1 MAYDYL
7 GLVNDVCGRV
17 NETPLTSANF
27 ANAVGFYS
35 SAKEAVNSA
44 IRDLNQQAF
53 QWPFNHTDYDETL
66 VAGTS
71 RYAYQADT
79 KYVDMDTFRI
89 QRDAALGNT
98 TVSLKEMDYDQY
110 VQNHI
115 DDEYDTTNTSIRE
128 VPRYVIRAPNQEYIV
143 YPVPDKAYTLSYEYY
158 ALPTDL
164 SASTDVPSAPIAFR
178 HIIVDGAM
186 YYAYHFRGDTETAD
200 RLQAKFI
207 DGIEKMRTIY
217 INNDYE
223 YVRDTRVKQR
233 SSYGSNTLRLT

>member
-17 NETPLTSANF
+17 NETQLTTSNF
-27 ANAVGFYS
+27 ANAAGFYS
-35 SAKEAVNSA
+35 TAKEAINSS
-44 IRDLNQQAF
+44 IRDMNQQTF

-89 QRDAALGNT
+89 RRDATFGNKT
-98 TVSLKEMDYDQY
+98 IKLVFMDYDEY
-110 VQNHI
+110 VERYI
-115 DDEYDTTNTSIRE
+115 DAEYDTATSIRNT
-128 VPRYVIRAPNQEYIV
+128 PRIVTRAPNQEYVI
-143 YPVPDKAYTLSYEYY
+143 YPVPDQAYTLSYEYY

-164 SASTDVPSAPIAFR
+164 SANTDVPSLPVAFR
-178 HIIVDGAM
+178 HVIVDGAM
-186 YYAYHFRGDTETAD
+186 YYVYHFRGDTETAD

-207 DGIEKMRTIY
+207 SGIEKQRTIY
-217 INNDYE
+217 INNDYD
-223 YVRDTRVKQR
+223 YVRDTRI
-233 SSYGSNTLRLT
+233 LRAGVAGANVLRVG

>member
-17 NETPLTSANF
+17 NETQLTTSNF
-27 ANAVGFYS
+27 ATAAGFYS
-35 SAKEAVNSA
+35 TAKEAINSS
-44 IRDLNQQAF
+44 IRDMNQQTF

-89 QRDAALGNT
+89 RRDATFGNRT
-98 TVSLKEMDYDQY
+98 TKLVFMDYDEY
-110 VQNHI
+110 VERYI
-115 DDEYDTTNTSIRE
+115 DAEYDTATSIRNT
-128 VPRYVIRAPNQEYIV
+128 PRIVTRAPNQEYVI
-143 YPVPDKAYTLSYEYY
+143 YPVPDQAYTLSYEYY

-164 SASTDVPSAPIAFR
+164 SANTDVPSLPVAFR
-178 HIIVDGAM
+178 HVIVDGAM
-186 YYAYHFRGDTETAD
+186 YYVYHFRGDTETAD

-207 DGIEKMRTIY
+207 SGIEKQRTIY
-217 INNDYE
+217 INNDYD
-223 YVRDTRVKQR
+223 YVRDTRI
-233 SSYGSNTLRLT
+233 LRAGVAGANVLRVG

>member
-7 GLVNDVCGRV
+7 GLVNDVNGRV
-17 NETPLTSANF
+17 NETPLTAATFST
-27 ANAVGFYS
+27 AVGFYS
-35 SAKEAVNSA
+35 TAKEAVNSA
-44 IRDLNQQAF
+44 IRDLNQQTF

-89 QRDAALGNT
+89 RRDAALGNT
-98 TVSLKEMDYDQY
+98 TVHLQEMDYDHY
-110 VQNHI
+110 VQSFI
-115 DDEYDTTNTSIRE
+115 DAEYDTTNLSIRG
-128 VPRYVIRAPNQEYIV
+128 VPRFVVRAPNQEFIV
-143 YPVPDKAYTLSYEYY
+143 YPAPDKAYTLSYEYY
-158 ALPTDL
+158 ALPVDL
-164 SASTDVPSAPIAFR
+164 SLSTDVPSAPVAFR
-178 HIIVDGAM
+178 HIIVDGALVH
-186 YYAYHFRGDTETAD
+186 AYNFRGDTETAD

-223 YVRDTRVKQR
+223 YVRDTRVRQR

>member
-79 KYVDMDTFRI
+79 KYVDMDTLRI

>member
-1 MAYDYL
+1 MPYDYL

-17 NETPLTSANF
+17 NETQLTSGNF
-27 ANAVGFYS
+27 ASAEGFYS
-35 SAKEAVNSA
+35 SAKEAVNSS

-71 RYAYQADT
+71 RYAYQADA
-79 KYVDMDTFRI
+79 KSVDFDTFRI
-89 QRDAALGNT
+89 RRDAALGNT
-98 TVSLKEMDYDQY
+98 TVHLQFIDYDEY
-110 VQNHI
+110 VQKFI
-115 DDEYDTTNTSIRE
+115 DAEYDTTNTSIRE
-128 VPRYVIRAPNQEYIV
+128 VPRYVFRAPNQEYGV

-207 DGIEKMRTIY
+207 NGIERMRTIY
-217 INNDYE
+217 INNNYD
-223 YVRDTRVKQR
+223 YVRDARVERR

>member
-17 NETPLTSANF
+17 NETPLTSSNF

-35 SAKEAVNSA
+35 TAKEAVNSA

-66 VAGTS
+66 VAGQS
-71 RYAYQADT
+71 RYAYQADA
-79 KYVDMDTFRI
+79 KAVDFDTFRI
-89 QRDAALGNT
+89 RRNATFNNT
-98 TVSLKEMDYDQY
+98 TTHLKFMDYDEY
-110 VQNHI
+110 VERFI
-115 DDEYDTTNTSIRE
+115 DAEYDATNESIRE
-128 VPRYVIRAPNQEYIV
+128 VPKYVFRAPNQEYGV
-143 YPVPDKAYTLSYEYY
+143 YPVPKEAYVLSYEYY

-178 HIIVDGAM
+178 HVIVDGAM

-207 DGIEKMRTIY
+207 NGVERMRTIY
-217 INNDYE
+217 INNNYD
-223 YVRDTRVKQR
+223 YVRDTRVGQR